1 MTSDPFAPGAW
12 IWTPDSKTNHFAVF
26 ARHITADKPTRVLRV
41 RVSASYH
48 YELYVNGRFV
58 NRGPV
63 HGDPAWCHYDEV
75 EYTTTEPEREFR
87 ILAVAHHSSDT
98 HLHYLTPA
106 PGGFVARVE
115 AGGSVAGTD
124 ESWRCTTLR
133 MWKDGV
139 PARGWALDY
148 CEDYDARLEL
158 SWWQQRDVTS
168 AQLESWQSAVPVA
181 DAHKIWSGYQRR
193 MTPYIRRDVLEPVA
207 FTAWRAPD
215 AGVEDVFPISR
226 HADEEP
232 LERVGAGVAYT
243 GVDAVNGLLRQ
254 ANAFTLDLG
263 REHAGFHRV
272 VLEAPRGTVL
282 EVSGAELLQDDGSG
296 RPWIFRKNVAYSF
309 RFVCKDGKQ
318 ELRSFAW
325 SGFRYVH
332 VVIRGDAAA
341 CRFHVLGALGRR
353 ADLAFCRNYKPKDER
368 LAAVFT
374 ICRHTLE
381 IGSQEHVVDC
391 PTREQTPA
399 FGDGLFAA
407 ESIWEG
413 FCEPS
418 YFEWYLEAFIR
429 APLND
434 RGLFCGRYPG
444 TVGYW
449 LDFCLIPLLGQ
460 RLYRRRTGA
469 YYKPRATMA
478 KALALKR
485 WYDGNT
491 NDAGLVDFPFREYFE
506 KGFRNFIDHPG
517 LGMHDAPHPG
527 IDRDGTSCPLNT
539 FFYGFVETL
548 AALAEAVGDTGGVEE
563 LQRQAVG
570 LRSALRETFFDGTV
584 FHDAVKDGR
593 LSDGMSWQTNSLA
606 VYLGV
611 AEPSE
616 RRTIMQA
623 MIDGYDSLCR
633 CTPYF
638 HFYFLPAL
646 HMAGMPEEADQIME
660 REWGRM
666 LDRDA
671 TTAWEGFLGDAKDSL
686 CHPFS
691 TPPFLYLLKRARG
704 AEL

>member
-1 MTSDPFAPGAW
+1 MSDYPFSPGSW
-12 IWTPDSKTNHFAVF
+12 IWIGESRTNHFVAF
-26 ARHITADKPTRVLRV
+26 ARHITAAEPTQSLRF

-48 YELYVNGRFV
+48 YELYVNGEFV

-63 HGDPAWCHYDEV
+63 HGDPQWCHYDEV
-75 EYTTTEPEREFR
+75 DFTTAEPEREFR
-87 ILAVAHHSSDT
+87 ILAVVHHSADT

-106 PGGFVARVE
+106 PAGFAARVE
-115 AGGSVAGTD
+115 AAGTVVGTD
-124 ESWRCTTLR
+124 ESWRCITLP
-133 MWKDGV
+133 MWKEGV

-148 CEDYDARLEL
+148 CEDYDARLEPA
-158 SWWQQRDVTS
+158 WWQHKDVPAAS
-168 AQLESWQSAVPVA
+168 LASWGAAAKVA
-181 DAHKIWSGYQRR
+181 DAGEVWGGYQRR
-193 MTPYIRRDVLEPVA
+193 MTPYIRRELREPVA
-207 FTAWRAPD
+207 VTAWRAPES
-215 AGVEDVFPISR
+215 GVEEIFQISR
-226 HADEEP
+226 RADEEP
-232 LERVGAGVAYT
+232 LEQVAAGAAYT

-254 ANAFTLDLG
+254 ANGFTLDLG
-263 REHAGFHRV
+263 REHSGFHRL
-272 VLEAPRGTVL
+272 VLEAPSGTVV

-332 VVIRGDAAA
+332 VIIRGSAAK
-341 CRFHVLGALGRR
+341 CRFHFLGALGRR
-353 ADLAFCRNYKPKDER
+353 ADLSYCRNYEPGDER

-381 IGSQEHVVDC
+381 IGSHEHLVDC

-418 YFEWYLEAFIR
+418 FFEWYLEAFIR
-429 APLND
+429 APLNEH
-434 RGLFCGRYPG
+434 GLFCGRYPG

-469 YYKPRATMA
+469 YYKPRATME
-478 KALALKR
+478 KALAVKR
-485 WYDGNT
+485 WYDGNV

-527 IDRDGTSCPLNT
+527 IDRDGASCPLNT
-539 FFYGFVETL
+539 FFYGFVDVL
-548 AALAEAVGDTGGVEE
+548 ASVAEELGDTARAAE
-563 LQRQAVG
+563 LGRQAER
-570 LRSALRETFFDGTV
+570 LRTAIRKTFCDGSV
-584 FHDAVKDGR
+584 FHDAVKDSR
-593 LSDGMSWQTNSLA
+593 LSDGTSWQTNSLA
-606 VYLGV
+606 VYLGI
-611 AEPSE
+611 AEESE
-616 RRTIMQA
+616 RRPIMQA

-646 HMAGMPEEADQIME
+646 HMAGMRDEADAVIK

-666 LDRDA
+666 LDRGA

-691 TPPFLYLLKRARG
+691 TPPFLYLLKRDRN

>member
-1 MTSDPFAPGAW
+1 MSDYPFSPGAW
-12 IWTPDSKTNHFAVF
+12 IWIDETRTNHFVAF
-26 ARHITADKPTRVLRV
+26 ARTITAHEATRVVRL

-63 HGDPAWCHYDEV
+63 HGDPKWCHYDEV
-75 EYTTTEPEREFR
+75 EYTAEEAQHEFR
-87 ILAVAHHSSDT
+87 VFAVVHHSADT

-106 PGGFVARVE
+106 PAGFIACVE
-115 AGGSVAGTD
+115 AAGAVIGTD
-124 ESWRCTTLR
+124 ESWRCLTLP

-148 CEDYDARLEL
+148 CEDYDARLEPA
-158 SWWQQRDVTS
+158 WWQRKEVP
-168 AQLESWQSAVPVA
+168 AAALESWKAAVKVA
-181 DAHKIWSGYQRR
+181 GAEKIWGGYQRR
-193 MTPYIRRDVLEPVA
+193 MTPYIRREVREPVT

-215 AGVEDVFPISR
+215 PGVNDVFQISR

-232 LERVGAGVAYT
+232 LQQVAAGGAYT
-243 GVDAVNGLLRQ
+243 GVDAVNSLLDR

-263 REHAGFHRV
+263 REHAGFHRL
-272 VLEAPRGTVL
+272 VLEAPAGTAVD
-282 EVSGAELLQDDGSG
+282 VSGAELLQNDGSG

-309 RFVCKDGKQ
+309 RFTCKGGLQ

-332 VVIRGDAAA
+332 VVIRGDASK
-341 CRFHVLGALGRR
+341 CRFRFLGTIGRR
-353 ADLAFCRNYKPKDER
+353 ASLSYCRDFQPTDER

-374 ICRHTLE
+374 LCRHTLE
-381 IGSQEHVVDC
+381 IGAQEHLVDC

-418 YFEWYLEAFIR
+418 FFEWYLEAFIQ
-429 APLND
+429 APLNEH
-434 RGLFCGRYPG
+434 GLFCGRYPG
-444 TVGYW
+444 TIGYW

-469 YYKPRATMA
+469 YYKPRATME
-478 KALALKR
+478 KALAVKR

-491 NDAGLVDFPFREYFE
+491 NDAGLVDFPFRVYFE

-539 FFYGFVETL
+539 FFYGFVDTL
-548 AALAEAVGDTGGVEE
+548 ASLAKDVGKAEQAGE
-563 LQRQAVG
+563 LGRQAAG
-570 LRSALRETFFDGTV
+570 LRSALRETFFDGSV
-584 FHDAVKDGR
+584 FHDAVNNGR
-593 LSDGMSWQTNSLA
+593 LSDGTSWQTNSLA

-611 AEPSE
+611 AEPAK

-646 HMAGMPEEADQIME
+646 HMAGMPEEADEIVK

-666 LDRDA
+666 LDRGA

-691 TPPFLYLLKRARG
+691 TPPFLYILKRARN